1 MLHLRGLGAGEKVG
15 PVALAVFGLGVEV
28 GLGVETLGALRV
40 LLVAR
45 PLYPRAAPEL
55 LVG

>member
-1 MLHLRGLGAGEKVG
+1 MLHLRGLGTSEEVG

-28 GLGVETLGALRV
+28 GLGVEALGSLRV

-45 PLYPRAAPEL
+45 PLYTRTAPEL
-55 LVG
+55 LVS